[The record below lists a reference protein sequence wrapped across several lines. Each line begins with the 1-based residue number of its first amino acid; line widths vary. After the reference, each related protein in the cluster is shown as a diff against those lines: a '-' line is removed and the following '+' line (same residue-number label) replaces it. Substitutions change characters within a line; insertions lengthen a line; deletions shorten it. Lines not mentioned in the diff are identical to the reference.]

1 MTLSMLRN
9 VRIRPVSVL
18 APSPRALVAGPVAA
32 GWLAALGLVLLT
44 ALAGLGRPAFAG
56 DQPVSLREALT
67 GSTAQDGRS
76 HAHAPPIAR
85 YVSGD
90 GDRFVFDRTG
100 NVALMRFEGAEE
112 VWALRA
118 TPAPSGDTIYKND
131 VGETVLRS
139 SRLGGLTL
147 FTTHNPGGEPAQLV
161 GAAPASRPNH
171 VSTQALAQLLQASM
185 LRVARAS
192 GLPQF
197 KMHAEGD
204 GEPFLYADTIVVT
217 TDTLLKMASMR
228 EGRPYIKRI
237 REVYIH
243 PGSRMDARLRNG
255 VLEVILSPRDG
266 IAGRPSSSRIAKA
279 IVGAR

>member
-9 VRIRPVSVL
+9 VRIRPASVL
-18 APSPRALVAGPVAA
+18 AIPPRAPASGAVAA
-32 GWLAALGLVLLT
+32 GWLATLGLVLLI
-44 ALAGLGRPAFAG
+44 ALAGFGRPAFAG

-90 GDRFVFDRTG
+90 GDRFIIDRTG
-100 NVALMRFEGAEE
+100 SVALMRFENSEE

-131 VGETVLRS
+131 IGETILRS

-147 FTTHNPGGEPAQLV
+147 FTTHSPGGEPAQLV

-171 VSTQALAQLLQASM
+171 VSTQALAQLLQSSM

-197 KMHAEGD
+197 KMHAEGE

-217 TDTLLKMASMR
+217 TDTLLKMASLR
-228 EGRPYIKRI
+228 EGRPYVRRI

-255 VLEVILSPRDG
+255 VLEVILSPHDG